1 MDSIH
6 SFCYIKKVAQPH
18 ADQKAMPAIMND
30 PVCHCNEKDRSNFYL
45 MFPGPP
51 RSSYLGYN
59 NIQMSLYRKDCIL
72 KEEVLS

>member
-18 ADQKAMPAIMND
+18 ADQTAMPAIMND

-45 MFPGPP
+45 LFPGPP
-51 RSSYLGYN
+51 QIFLLR
-59 NIQMSLYRKDCIL
+59 IQQHTDVSFTVKTA
-72 KEEVLS
+72 S